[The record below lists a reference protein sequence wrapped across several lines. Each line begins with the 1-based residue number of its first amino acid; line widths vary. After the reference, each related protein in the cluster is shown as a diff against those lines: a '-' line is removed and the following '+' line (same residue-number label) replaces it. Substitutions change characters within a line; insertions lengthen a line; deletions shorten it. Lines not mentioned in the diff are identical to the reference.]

1 MTDAS
6 LQKTAPSSQNAHPLE
21 VEKITDKEI
30 ADYLRYTCKIAE
42 IAMLSEQDA
51 KVIKACEEFGIVI
64 TDEELQAAGNE
75 FRFKNKLSGASE
87 TFAWLERQRI
97 SIDDWTQGIRV
108 QLLTRKLKNHLFAD
122 SLDSHY
128 LTNREEYHRA
138 AFSQIL
144 VSELP
149 EAWQIVQKLRSGQ
162 ASFCAMALE
171 HSTAQISRKQ
181 GGFVGVRF
189 LSTLMSEIKEAITG
203 VAEGEIIDPIKTH
216 LGYHVLRIEKWF
228 PPTLNEAIREE
239 ILEIFFQRWLNALKK
254 PNFHE

>member
-1 MTDAS
+1 
-6 LQKTAPSSQNAHPLE
+6 
-21 VEKITDKEI
+21 
-30 ADYLRYTCKIAE
+30 
-42 IAMLSEQDA
+42 
-51 KVIKACEEFGIVI
+51 
-64 TDEELQAAGNE
+64 
-75 FRFKNKLSGASE
+75 
-87 TFAWLERQRI
+87 
-97 SIDDWTQGIRV
+97 
-108 QLLTRKLKNHLFAD
+108 
-122 SLDSHY
+122 

-149 EAWQIVQKLRSGQ
+149 DAWQIVQKLRSGQ

-171 HSTAQISRKQ
+171 HSKAQLSRKQ

-228 PPTLNEAIREE
+228 PPTLNEAVLEE
-239 ILEIFFQRWLNALKK
+239 ILEVLFQQWLNAPTKSNYYK
-254 PNFHE
+254 E